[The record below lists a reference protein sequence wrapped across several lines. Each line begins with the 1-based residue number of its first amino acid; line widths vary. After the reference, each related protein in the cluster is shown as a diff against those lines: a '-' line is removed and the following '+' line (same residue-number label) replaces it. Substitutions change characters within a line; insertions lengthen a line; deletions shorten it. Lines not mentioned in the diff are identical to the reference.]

1 MVHTFGCL
9 DRFFMLDVES
19 GSFYEIDELTK
30 KLIDDIN
37 SPNEQSRGEF
47 SRYPQEKIE
56 EAKREINDL
65 MKEGVLFSV
74 EKPHAERRYN
84 GIIKSMCLNVSHDCN
99 LACEY
104 CFADGGA
111 YKGRK
116 MNMDFAVAKKAVDFL
131 IEKSGNRRFLEVDFF
146 GGEPLLNFGVVKQTV
161 EYARERE
168 KETGKQFRFT
178 ITTNAVALTPEI
190 GEFLNKEMYNVVISI
205 DGRKEVH
212 NRIRKTRNGKDSF
225 DIILKNALEFRKS
238 RGDKQYYIR
247 GTFTSLNKDFAAD
260 ALALNDYGFDQISLE
275 PVVLQDGNPL
285 AISENDLPAIEKE
298 YEVLAAEYI
307 KRRKTDKWFGFF
319 HFNIDLEGGP
329 CESKRLSSCGAGCE
343 YVAITPSGDIY
354 PCHQFCGIEEY
365 RIGNLLSGTFDE
377 TIPQYFAGNILT
389 KKEDCPNCWAKYYC
403 SGGCAANSVNFHGTL
418 YKQHKTSCAMMKKRV
433 ECALAIHAIEN
444 EQ

>member
-30 KLIDDIN
+30 KIIDGMN
-37 SPNEQSRGEF
+37 SPNARSAGEF
-47 SRYPQEKIE
+47 SCYPKERVEEVKQEI
-56 EAKREINDL
+56 ADL

-74 EKPHAERRYN
+74 EPKHAPRRYS

-99 LACEY
+99 LSCGY
-104 CFADGGA
+104 CFAGGGSYHGQKA
-111 YKGRK
+111 
-116 MNMDFAVAKKAVDFL
+116 NMDFSVAKKAIDFL

-146 GGEPLLNFGVVKQTV
+146 GGEPLLNFDVVKQTV

-168 KETGKQFRFT
+168 KDTNKQFKFT
-178 ITTNAVALTPEI
+178 ITTNALALSKEI
-190 GEFLNKEMYNVVISI
+190 SEFLNAEMYNVVISI

-225 DIILKNALEFRKS
+225 DLILNNTLEFRKI

-247 GTFTSLNKDFAAD
+247 GTFTNENLDFAAD
-260 ALALNDYGFDQISLE
+260 ALFLNDCGFDQISLE
-275 PVVLQDGNPL
+275 PVVLPEDHNL
-285 AISENDLPAIEKE
+285 AISESNLPEICKQYELLAKE
-298 YEVLAAEYI
+298 YIE
-307 KRRKTDKWFGFF
+307 RRKTDKWFSFF

-329 CESKRLSSCGAGCE
+329 CEAKRLSSCGAGCE
-343 YVAITPSGDIY
+343 YVAVTPTGDIY
-354 PCHQFCGIEEY
+354 PCHQFCGIKDY
-365 RIGNLLSGTFDE
+365 KIGNLMSGTFDE
-377 TIPQYFAGNILT
+377 TLPKYFANNVLT

-403 SGGCAANSVNFHGTL
+403 SGGCAANSANFYGTL
-418 YKQHKTSCAMMKKRV
+418 FKQHKTSCEMMKKRV

-444 EQ
+444 E